1 MRDCSYIYIVDCDCV
16 TCREATHNGPYV
28 KGVLAAN
35 RFDHVHQP
43 SVLTKTLAMW
53 TEKETE
59 LLSHVLFVGPTAL
72 VEGAWFAVAVAT
84 DLVDVPGA
92 GGAEDITKKL
102 Y

>member
-1 MRDCSYIYIVDCDCV
+1 MYDLSVKSVQQV
-16 TCREATHNGPYV
+16 TEMNHKNA
-28 KGVLAAN
+28 
-35 RFDHVHQP
+35 
-43 SVLTKTLAMW
+43 KTLAMW

-92 GGAEDITKKL
+92 GRAEDITKKL
-102 Y
+102 